1 MANLNTVLSIS
12 ESVGIDDHR
21 FIGQMMSRNQRISTS
36 EIIGVQP
43 FGFELKPMNYLLY
56 SQNRS
61 LLSSLRAS
69 DREYEQYLNF
79 GSTGWANYIYYQGDM
94 SSAQIGSCQYQTS
107 SANKTIV
114 LGSLPSISGS
124 FTSSSYIVKTG
135 DFLQIDRYAYIAT
148 ADVQRGGGSTV
159 SIPVHRTI
167 MTTLASPMSAVIG
180 QYGTTQSIGG
190 STFTGVTFP
199 VILNSYPTYT
209 LIPMTND
216 SFIQW
221 SGTFKAIELVLS

>member
-1 MANLNTVLSIS
+1 MASLTTILSIS
-12 ESVGIDDHR
+12 ESVGINDQR

-43 FGFELKPMNYLLY
+43 FSFDMKPMNYLLY
-56 SQNRS
+56 SQNRQ
-61 LLSSLRAS
+61 LLSELRAN

-79 GSTGWANYIYYQGDM
+79 GATGWSNYITYQGDM
-94 SSAQIGSCQYQTS
+94 TSAQIGACAFQTA

-114 LGSLPSISGS
+114 LGSLPAI
-124 FTSSSYIVKTG
+124 TSTKYIVKTG

-148 ADVQRGGGSTV
+148 ADVLRGSGTTV
-159 SIPVHRTI
+159 NIPVHRTI
-167 MTTLASPMSAVIG
+167 MTTLTSPMSAVIG

-190 STFTGVTFP
+190 ATYTGTTFP
-199 VILNSYPTYT
+199 VILQGYPTYT

-216 SFIQW
+216 SFLQW
-221 SGTFKAIELVLS
+221 SGTFKAIEAVL